1 MSKLKLRTKVSE
13 AKQRIRLSGEY
24 IDKLQTADADETD
37 NEAIIRRYRAY
48 RYAKNLMLLVVLFM
62 ALIVLAVDVGM
73 GPYKLDFVTVYQLIF
88 DRLGDWGQEMSTD
101 MRIIWN
107 LRLPRVLAAL
117 LAGTGLAMAGAAMQ
131 SMMKNPLADPYT
143 TGISSGAALGA
154 TMAMTLGIAVVPGN
168 YGTVVNAFVFAL
180 IPAAFII
187 LISTFRKPSPATII
201 LSGIA
206 MMYIFNAV
214 QSYMM
219 LVADPNAAASV
230 YSWTVG
236 SLNRI
241 KWDNLPFL
249 FAVSLFGGIA
259 LMSLAKIL
267 NTMNSGDAYS
277 KSIGIN
283 INRARM
289 IVLVVVSLMAAG
301 IVSFTGIIGFIG
313 LVGPHIARM
322 FVGSDNKI
330 LIPAAALM
338 GACIMMVSDC
348 IVQMVMPSLPIGI
361 ITSILGGPVF
371 MLLILRQKKEIW

>member
-1 MSKLKLRTKVSE
+1 MAKLKLRTKI
-13 AKQRIRLSGEY
+13 ADAQHKIRLSGDY
-24 IDKLQTADADETD
+24 IGKLQSAGEGETD
-37 NEAIIRRYRAY
+37 NEAIIRHYKAY
-48 RYAKNLMLLVVLFM
+48 KYAKNLMLIVVLVL

-73 GPYKLDFVTVYQLIF
+73 GPYQLDFITVYQLIF

-154 TMAMTLGIAVVPGN
+154 TLAMTMGITIIPGD
-168 YGTVVNAFVFAL
+168 YGTVINAFVFAL

-206 MMYIFNAV
+206 LMYIFNAI
-214 QSYMM
+214 QSYLM
-219 LVADPNAAASV
+219 LVADPNAASSV

-236 SLNRI
+236 SLNSI
-241 KWDNLPFL
+241 TWNNLPFL

-259 LMSLAKIL
+259 LMSMAKIL

>member
-1 MSKLKLRTKVSE
+1 MSKLKLRTKVTELSQKMRLTGECIGRLQSIDHSE
-13 AKQRIRLSGEY
+13 TE
-24 IDKLQTADADETD
+24 
-37 NEAIIRRYRAY
+37 NEEIIRRYKAY
-48 RYAKNLMLLVVLFM
+48 RYAKNLMLIVVLFLAM
-62 ALIVLAVDVGM
+62 IVLAVDVGM

-88 DRLGDWGQEMSTD
+88 ERLGDWDQIMSTD
-101 MRIIWN
+101 MKIIWN
-107 LRLPRVLAAL
+107 LRLPRVVAAL

-154 TMAMTLGIAVVPGN
+154 TLAMTMGISLIPGN
-168 YGTVVNAFVFAL
+168 YGVVINAFVFAL

-206 MMYIFNAV
+206 LMYIFNAV
-214 QSYMM
+214 QSYLM
-219 LVADPNAAASV
+219 LVSDPNAASSV

-236 SLNRI
+236 SLNGI
-241 KWDNLPFL
+241 GWEKIPFL
-249 FAVSLFGGIA
+249 FVVSLFGGIA
-259 LMSLAKIL
+259 LMCMAKIL

-289 IVLVVVSLMAAG
+289 IVLTVVSLMAAG

-322 FVGSDNKI
+322 FVGSDNKV

-348 IVQMVMPSLPIGI
+348 IVQSVMPSLPIGI